1 MAKVELIDLDE
12 IHQDVIDLKIK
23 GVLHR
28 MVPLSVLDFVRNM
41 QDLKKIEAGNLEDE
55 VKVIHGMIGRAF
67 PSIPKEEI
75 EAFTMPMVQKLQ
87 DAIGQVMQA
96 AEGAAKD
103 AGGENPPQAVPLVGS
118 TSDSS
123 TPA

>member
-41 QDLKKIEAGNLEDE
+41 QDLKKIKDGDLEDE
-55 VKVIHGMIGRAF
+55 VTVIHRMIKRAF
-67 PSIPKEEI
+67 PTIPQEEI
-75 EAFTMPMVQKLQ
+75 EGFTMPMVSKLQ
-87 DAIGQVMQA
+87 DAISSVMAKAEEA
-96 AEGAAKD
+96 ATEA
-103 AGGENPPQAVPLVGS
+103 NPPQAVPLVGS